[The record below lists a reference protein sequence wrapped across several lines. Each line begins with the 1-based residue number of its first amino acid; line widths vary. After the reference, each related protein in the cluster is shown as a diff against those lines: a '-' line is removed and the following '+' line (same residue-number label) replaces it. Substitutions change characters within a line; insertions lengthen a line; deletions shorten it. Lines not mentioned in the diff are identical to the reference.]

1 MCAAGMLCATA
12 LLFSGA
18 WPDAAL
24 GGFIFCATAFAYGFA
39 AWGIRKWPAWFFGAL
54 SVLLFFH
61 LARTQQAVSL
71 VAALVW
77 GLYHGMLGPGLRR
90 YAVAKPV
97 SIAFVWALATVLLPL
112 PVATWP
118 TAGLVFIGRASF
130 VFALALA
137 YDLCDRHLDRLHGF
151 TTLVQQLGTRKTIR
165 LTDAALTM
173 AAACAVVNW
182 SIGLIGVA
190 ALAAVLGSLL
200 ISAWAI
206 RMVPARTH
214 WSVWR
219 KMAVDGLMILQ
230 ATALALTRL

>member
-1 MCAAGMLCATA
+1 MLCATA

-24 GGFIFCATAFAYGFA
+24 SGFVFCATAFAYGFA
-39 AWGIRKWPAWFFGAL
+39 ARGIRERVAWFFGAL
-54 SVLLFFH
+54 SVLLFFY
-61 LARTQQAVSL
+61 LTRTQQAVSL
-71 VAALVW
+71 FAALVW

-90 YAVAKPV
+90 YAVSKPV
-97 SIAFVWALATVLLPL
+97 SIAFVWALTTVWLPL
-112 PVATWP
+112 PVAKWP

-151 TTLVQQLGTRKTIR
+151 TTLVQQLGTRKTLR
-165 LTDAALTM
+165 LTDTVLTM
-173 AAACAVVNW
+173 AAICAVVNW

-190 ALAAVLGSLL
+190 ALAAVWGSLF
-200 ISAWAI
+200 ISAWVI
-206 RMVPARTH
+206 RMAPARTH
-214 WSVWR
+214 WGVWR

-230 ATALALTRL
+230 ATALMLTRL